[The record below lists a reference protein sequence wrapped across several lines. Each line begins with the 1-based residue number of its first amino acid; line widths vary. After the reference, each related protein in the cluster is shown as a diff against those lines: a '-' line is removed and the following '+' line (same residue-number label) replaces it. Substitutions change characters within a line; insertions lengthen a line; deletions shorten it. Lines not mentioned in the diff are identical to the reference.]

1 VLHENDGQPHAT
13 EDERAISFAGN
24 APMWRPHP
32 AGEALSISNCERQ
45 EALSDAWGSARV
57 GIAKGGAQR
66 ELSPRLLHRE
76 SDCRAAGFNGAD
88 S

>member
-1 VLHENDGQPHAT
+1 MLHENDGQPHAT

-32 AGEALSISNCERQ
+32 AGETLSISNCERQ

-57 GIAKGGAQR
+57 GSAKGGARRQ
-66 ELSPRLLHRE
+66 LSPRILY
-76 SDCRAAGFNGAD
+76 A
-88 S
+88 